1 MTLEEYTVMNLWLAL
16 YLAHDA
22 EEDEEQRK
30 KEMLPWALGAN
41 WHLQLRSWEVDK
53 QAFWKMISTEC
64 W

>member
-1 MTLEEYTVMNLWLAL
+1 MNLWLAL

-30 KEMLPWALGAN
+30 WEMLLWALGVN